1 MERKK
6 PGIVASLTSLGSA
19 DVGGTIIGG
28 IFWFVIATLIEPEQ
42 YGEISYLL
50 SIVGISFAVCL
61 IGVRETIVVYTAKK
75 NPIIPTVFI
84 VTGIAG
90 LVGFF
95 TLSIMF
101 TRLDISFL
109 LLGYIVND
117 LCLGYFLGLKFYKKY
132 AKFVLTQKGLSFAL
146 GIIFVLVFGYEG
158 ILFALAISYAH
169 FIIIYVKV
177 GRLEK
182 IKFSS
187 LKESKFL
194 IDNYIMNVSTNFRSH
209 LDKIVLLPLAG
220 YSLIG
225 NYALGLQVF
234 AIMMIFP
241 RLVFKYILPH
251 DVEGNENKNLKI
263 FTIIFGIGIAFLG
276 YLLAPIIIPVV
287 FPKFIVTVEIIQIIS
302 FAAIPASINQIQT
315 SKLLA
320 MEKARSVLVSRLTG
334 LITIIALLIILT
346 PILQEKGVAVAFLVS
361 SITLCLSLFIFNLR
375 AKM

>member
-1 MERKK
+1 MEGKK
-6 PGIVASLTSLGSA
+6 PGIITSLTSLGSA
-19 DVGGTIIGG
+19 DVGSTIIGG

-42 YGEISYLL
+42 YGEINYLL
-50 SIVGISFAVCL
+50 SIVGISFTICL

-75 NPIIPTVFI
+75 NPIVPTIFI
-84 VTGIAG
+84 ITGIMG

-101 TRLDISFL
+101 SKLDISFL

-132 AKFVLTQKGLSFAL
+132 AKFVLTQKGLSFVL
-146 GIIFVLVFGYEG
+146 GILFVLVFGYEG
-158 ILFALAISYAH
+158 IIFALAISYAH

-194 IDNYIMNVSTNFRSH
+194 IDNYIMNISTNFRGQ
-209 LDKIVLLPLAG
+209 LDKIILLPLAG

-234 AIMMIFP
+234 AIIMVFP

-251 DVEGNENKNLKI
+251 DVDGNENKNLKI
-263 FTIIFGIGIAFLG
+263 FTVIFGVAAAFLG
-276 YLLAPIIIPVV
+276 YFLTPIILPVI
-287 FPKFIVTVEIIQIIS
+287 FPKFTGVVEIIQIIS

-320 MEKARSVLVSRLTG
+320 MEKARSVLVSSLTG
-334 LITIIALLIILT
+334 LITIVILLIILT
-346 PILQEKGVAVAFLVS
+346 PALQEKGVGIAYLVS
-361 SITLCLSLFIFNLR
+361 SSVVCLSLFIFDLR